1 MKTILTTIIMLT
13 IACNAT
19 LPEKKTKSN
28 DHSQLEE
35 KLDALFNSKIEKGE
49 PGAAVLVAYDGEMI
63 IGKGYGMRDIES
75 KTPITKNTNMRIASL
90 SKQFTALTIL
100 QLVDEG
106 KLSLSD
112 SVFTYFPFETFKDG
126 TTIEQLINHHSGE
139 QDAESAFFRE
149 WDKSKIAVNKDIEN
163 WYAKEDRT
171 ETRPGEKYEY
181 NNGIYEFLPC
191 IVEKVSGQDFA
202 TFAKEKIFNKAGMT
216 NSNFFNLTKPIEISE
231 KAFCYEKDEQGVWE
245 KKDGHYLNGLLGA
258 GGLYTSINDYFEYD
272 QALRNNTIFT
282 KATHDIIFEP
292 SATFNNNG
300 KQRNYAMG
308 WFVTDTTASHSGSW
322 FGANSYAK
330 RYLDKP
336 LTIAI
341 FMNRNTLFEERLIN
355 KTDSLVV
362 EYINSIGK

>member
-1 MKTILTTIIMLT
+1 MKTTIIT
-13 IACNAT
+13 IVIFALACYSNDT
-19 LPEKKTKSN
+19 EKKIKPSE
-28 DHSQLEE
+28 HSQLEK
-35 KLDALFNSKIEKGE
+35 KLDTLFNSKIEQDE
-49 PGAAVLVAYDGEMI
+49 PGAAVLVSFDGEMI
-63 IGKGYGMRDIES
+63 IGKGYGVRDIES
-75 KTPITKNTNMRIASL
+75 KAPITKSTNMRIASL

-126 TTIEQLINHHSGE
+126 TTIEQLINHHSGK

-149 WDKSKIAVNKDIEN
+149 WDRSKIAVNEDIAN
-163 WYAKEDRT
+163 WYTVENRT
-171 ETRPGEKYEY
+171 VNNPGEKFEY

-191 IVEKVSGQDFA
+191 IVEKVSGKDFA
-202 TFAKEKIFNKAGMT
+202 TFAKEKIFTKAKMM
-216 NSNFFNLTKPIEISE
+216 NSNFFNLTQPIEISE
-231 KAFCYEKDEQGVWE
+231 KAFCYERDDQGVWQ

-272 QALRNNTIFT
+272 QALRNNTIFS

-292 SATFNNNG
+292 SATFDYNDEE
-300 KQRNYAMG
+300 RSYAMG
-308 WFVTDTTASHSGSW
+308 WFVTDTTATHTGGW
-322 FGANSYAK
+322 FGTNTYAK

-341 FMNRNTLFEERLIN
+341 FMNRNTLFEGGLIN
-355 KTDSLVV
+355 KTDSLVIDH
-362 EYINSIGK
+362 INSLRN